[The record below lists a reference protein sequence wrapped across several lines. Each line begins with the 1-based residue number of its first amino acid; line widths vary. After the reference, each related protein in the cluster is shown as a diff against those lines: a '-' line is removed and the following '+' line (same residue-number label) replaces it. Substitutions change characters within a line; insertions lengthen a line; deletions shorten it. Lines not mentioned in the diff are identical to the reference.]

1 MARRLAPF
9 DGTGERNR
17 PAEQQQFF
25 GEGGFARVGVG
36 DDGEGTAVAV
46 VVGEDVAHGVSAVKR
61 GADFSA
67 IIGRSGDFY
76 AMAVRSFGG
85 ADALFAY
92 GGNVDV
98 NGCCLGF

>member
-1 MARRLAPF
+1 MARRFAPF

-36 DDGEGTAVAV
+36 DDGEGAAVAV

-76 AMAVRSFGG
+76 AMAARSFGG
-85 ADALFAY
+85 ADAPFAY

>member
-36 DDGEGTAVAV
+36 DDGEGA
-46 VVGEDVAHGVSAVKR
+46 AVKR

-76 AMAVRSFGG
+76 AMGVRLFGG

-98 NGCCLGF
+98 NGCCLSF